1 MEVVVVVVEKSMT
14 FRIENRVGSGR
25 VGSKSQVQTRER
37 LAMVSLR
44 KEHKRL
50 NPGRVFGLNLIGSG
64 QNLRLKRES
73 GDALSL
79 QKEDKDGNR
88 VEFSG

>member
-14 FRIENRVGSGR
+14 VRIESR
-25 VGSKSQVQTRER
+25 VGSKSQVQTRET

-50 NPGRVFGLNLIGSG
+50 NPGRVIGSG
-64 QNLRLKRES
+64 QNLGLKRES
-73 GDALSL
+73 GDAITA
-79 QKEDKDGNR
+79 EG
-88 VEFSG
+88 G

>member
-1 MEVVVVVVEKSMT
+1 
-14 FRIENRVGSGR
+14 
-25 VGSKSQVQTRER
+25 
-37 LAMVSLR
+37 MVSLR

-88 VEFSG
+88 VEFSTLTGDF